1 MVSGPRNVSRIY
13 PTARLSRSGRPREQ
27 PKLGADV
34 SLGAEMGELD
44 AISKVVTAARISLSD
59 IIVSALIALHT
70 GYRRSDGS
78 VGDAGCG
85 SGFETEQ

>member
-1 MVSGPRNVSRIY
+1 
-13 PTARLSRSGRPREQ
+13 
-27 PKLGADV
+27 
-34 SLGAEMGELD
+34 MGELD

-70 GYRRSDGS
+70 GYRWSDRS